1 MNNIDI
7 DKEEILKTSKWIR
20 FIFMVVYAF
29 VINFALTISIGL
41 AFIQFLFV
49 LFTSKVNE
57 SIASINS
64 HIIDFFH
71 DSLAFL
77 LFQTEEKPFPFKST
91 NKDEVVIEV
100 NDAEVDN
107 DEGDQARADSLGISL
122 EEYQAKKVQPGDE
135 YLSDRGPLRK

>member
-57 SIASINS
+57 SIASINY
-64 HIIDFFH
+64 HIIDFFN
-71 DSLAFL
+71 DSIAFL
-77 LFQTEEKPFPFKST
+77 LFQTEEKPFPFKNS

-107 DEGDQARADSLGISL
+107 DEEAVSEDIS
-122 EEYQAKKVQPGDE
+122 EKKDATQPSE
-135 YLSDRGPLRK
+135 SYLADRGPLRK

>member
-1 MNNIDI
+1 MNNIDIDI

-64 HIIDFFH
+64 HIIDFFN
-71 DSLAFL
+71 DSIAFL

-100 NDAEVDN
+100 
-107 DEGDQARADSLGISL
+107 DSDDVS
-122 EEYQAKKVQPGDE
+122 EENTQESKD
-135 YLSDRGPLRK
+135 